1 MQHGRLCVHAV
12 AAVAEGALQ
21 FVQVVLAAR
30 YLSDPFGVQDLFI
43 LVLLPTPRIQALLGF
58 CADFKQQ
65 IFLMQ
70 AACFVE
76 VVIIASLQRSQLVL
90 MAELLI
96 WGGCVIL
103 CVRSCRLQDVPVTGL
118 WG

>member
-1 MQHGRLCVHAV
+1 MCTAA

-21 FVQVVLAAR
+21 CWVVLAAR

-65 IFLMQ
+65 IFLIE

-76 VVIIASLQRSQLVL
+76 VVIIISLQRSQLVL

-96 WGGCVIL
+96 WGGCAIL
-103 CVRSCRLQDVPVTGL
+103 CVRAHVSCRTFR
-118 WG
+118 